1 MLSSHTYYTPYNYA
15 LSRSLHQNFM
25 LHLYII
31 DNMFLLHL
39 LSYSIIHLISNY
51 LDLLPLSSLSHS
63 RSLAASF
70 TNSMLLLLLNLY
82 ISMSLFVSSPSS
94 YLYLLML
101 LLGFMYLYNLLW
113 SLLPPLML
121 LLLDSLSSLLAHFR
135 SSLSIHSIRI
145 HSLLYMSHLSLL
157 MNYIYNFM
165 LITLSLLHF
174 ILLMLMLSYS
184 FQTMHYSYYY
194 LLLILVLSLSLVS
207 LSHLV
212 LLMFII

>member
-1 MLSSHTYYTPYNYA
+1 MLTSFHLLLYMFHYLLYHNSLYYMFHYFMLSSHTYYTPYNYA

-101 LLGFMYLYNLLW
+101 LLGFMYLYNLL
-113 SLLPPLML
+113 
-121 LLLDSLSSLLAHFR
+121 
-135 SSLSIHSIRI
+135 
-145 HSLLYMSHLSLL
+145 
-157 MNYIYNFM
+157 
-165 LITLSLLHF
+165 
-174 ILLMLMLSYS
+174 
-184 FQTMHYSYYY
+184 
-194 LLLILVLSLSLVS
+194 
-207 LSHLV
+207 
-212 LLMFII
+212 